1 VPGED
6 LAVVLIFSCRYSCHL
21 ISRVLG
27 LPLLAARVFGLE
39 ILLAPVLAPFSS
51 VLIFLQSSA
60 QLPIFFGLILA
71 FGPRSATRTC
81 SRSERRV
88 TTPAELAQFHFLL
101 GDLGSQLRFT
111 LSVVV

>member
-1 VPGED
+1 
-6 LAVVLIFSCRYSCHL
+6 
-21 ISRVLG
+21 LG

-39 ILLAPVLAPFSS
+39 ILLASVLAPFSS

-60 QLPIFFGLILA
+60 QLLIFFGLILA

-88 TTPAELAQFHFLL
+88 TTPPELAQFHFLL